1 MDIQEIID
9 GITTSECVNCKFGK
23 ALIALKDLRD
33 AEGNEVSQP
42 VAQRNAAPQ
51 SKLQKKTAV
60 SKTRIIK
67 KSSGVKEC
75 NGCGKTKAID
85 DFPTNKQ
92 CVGGHAGTCKTCI
105 YDRAKK
111 RAAAKKS
118 GKQPATHSEKSSSI
132 PSSANPGII
141 RCKLCDYRA
150 IDEAR
155 LSSHM
160 RTNHGGVGA

>member
-23 ALIALKDLRD
+23 ALICLKSLRD
-33 AEGNEVSQP
+33 DSVPDPP
-42 VAQRNAAPQ
+42 VATE
-51 SKLQKKTAV
+51 SKLQGKTAI
-60 SKTRIIK
+60 SKPRIIR

-92 CVGGHAGTCKTCI
+92 CVGGHTGTCKTCI

-111 RAAAKKS
+111 RTAAKKTT
-118 GKQPATHSEKSSSI
+118 KPAAAHSEKPSPI
-132 PSSANPGII
+132 PSSANPGIV
-141 RCKLCDYRA
+141 RCKLCDYLA

>member
-1 MDIQEIID
+1 MTLQET
-9 GITTSECVNCKFGK
+9 ITSVIATVQENHCLNCQIGK
-23 ALIALKDLRD
+23 ALVGLRDLRD
-33 AEGNEVSQP
+33 GMQP
-42 VAQRNAAPQ
+42 EPGAPPAAPQ
-51 SKLQKKTAV
+51 SKLQRKTAV
-60 SKTRIIK
+60 SKARTIQ

-118 GKQPATHSEKSSSI
+118 GKPPAAHSEKPSSVPSSS
-132 PSSANPGII
+132 APGII

>member
-9 GITTSECVNCKFGK
+9 GITTTECVNCKFGK

-33 AEGNEVSQP
+33 ADDNESSQP

-51 SKLQKKTAV
+51 SKMQGKTAV
-60 SKTRIIK
+60 SKARTIR

-75 NGCGKTKAID
+75 NGCGKSKAID
-85 DFPTNKQ
+85 EFPTNKQ

-111 RAAAKKS
+111 RAAAKRS
-118 GKQPATHSEKSSSI
+118 GKPAAAHSEKPSSV
-132 PSSANPGII
+132 PSSANAGII